1 MKHLSPAAALVWALV
16 SLAACEVKPIQM
28 SWSSQTFGPD
38 GPWQGVDVVVGQA
51 NPPDVDGDSVTVY
64 PGGSWDAV
72 IFTNAVC
79 NGSTSACL
87 ASEAGLYNPG
97 NSQTANYDVQFE
109 PDLGVWGS
117 DVAMNITGER
127 QMILDTLTIHS
138 PGLSY
143 SIPQFVFAAV
153 NSSNAMLPNGNYYP
167 SQVGLLTLG
176 APNPE
181 QSFGQNNGSS
191 IIGNMLTGYLKRN
204 GSISSSSWGLH
215 IGSVVQGQPGSLTLG
230 GFDKSRVLG
239 QGTAASFDFVGEG
252 GSTPIVSLID
262 ITMGVET
269 GGSPFNSSSVEDGL
283 FRFDRNTSAS
293 VTLNPAVPYMFLPA
307 ATCDAIAQY
316 LPVTYQSSSG
326 LYTWNKNDPQ
336 YLRIV
341 SSPAYLQFTFQQSI
355 GQNVSIKV
363 PFALLNLTLETPILN
378 SPQPYF
384 PCKPYYTPDGGYY
397 LGRAFLQ
404 AAFLG
409 VNYDQGKFFVGQ
421 APGPDSGPIQITTIQ
436 TSDATIRSNPIDTF
450 ADSWNRKWTTIA
462 LPKNS
467 TSDNTSGGIDGPTNT
482 PATLDPGLSTGAKAG
497 IGIGI
502 AAVVLILLG
511 ILLGCIIMRRKRRKQ
526 QPAQALPSPPPPP
539 PVGGYYN
546 DKKPEHPVPPYSQR
560 HHAIH
565 ELDAP
570 NVVHETG
577 DGSLPEMSANRD
589 SRVMS

>member
-1 MKHLSPAAALVWALV
+1 MKQFSRAIALGWALM

-28 SWSSQTFGPD
+28 SWNSQTFGPD
-38 GPWQGVDVVVGQA
+38 GPWQGVEVIVGQD
-51 NPPDVDGDSVTVY
+51 NPPNFDGDSVTLY
-64 PGGSWDAV
+64 PGGSWDSV
-72 IFTNAVC
+72 ILTNAVC

-87 ASEAGLYNPG
+87 ASQAGLYNPD
-97 NSQTANYDVQFE
+97 NSQTANYDVQLE
-109 PDLGVWGS
+109 PGLGVWGS
-117 DVAMNITGER
+117 DIAMNITGDR

-138 PGLSY
+138 PGLNY
-143 SIPQFVFAAV
+143 MIPRLVFAAV

-176 APNPE
+176 APTPQ
-181 QSFGQNNGSS
+181 QSFSENNGSS
-191 IIGNMLTGYLKRN
+191 IVGNMMTGYLKQN
-204 GSISSSSWGLH
+204 GSITSSSWGLH
-215 IGSVVQGQPGSLTLG
+215 IGSVMQGQAGSLTLG

-239 QGTAASFDFVGEG
+239 TGTVAAFDFLGEG
-252 GSTPIVSLID
+252 GSTPIVSLLD
-262 ITMGVET
+262 ISIGVET
-269 GGSPFNSSSVEDGL
+269 GGSPFNSSSIEEGL
-283 FRFDRNTSAS
+283 FRFGRNTSAS
-293 VTLNPAVPYMFLPA
+293 VTLNPALPYMFLPA

-326 LYTWNKNDPQ
+326 LYTWNRNDPQ

-341 SSPAYLQFTFQQSI
+341 SSPAYLRFTFQQSVN
-355 GQNVSIKV
+355 QNVSIKV
-363 PFALLNLTLETPILN
+363 PFALLNLTLDTPILN

-409 VNYDQGKFFVGQ
+409 VNFDQGKFFLAQ

-436 TSDATIRSNPIDTF
+436 TSDATLRSDPIDTF

-462 LPKNS
+462 PPKNT
-467 TSDNTSGGIDGPTNT
+467 TSNNTSSGANGSTT
-482 PATLDPGLSTGAKAG
+482 SPAPLSSGLSTGAKAG
-497 IGIGI
+497 IGIGV
-502 AAVVLILLG
+502 AAVILILLG
-511 ILLGCIIMRRKRRKQ
+511 ILLGCIIMRRKRRRQ
-526 QPAQALPSPPPPP
+526 QQVQALPLSAPPP

-546 DKKPEHPVPPYSQR
+546 DKKPDLPVPPYSQR
-560 HHAIH
+560 HHAVH

-577 DGSLPEMSANRD
+577 DGSLPEMSANRN
-589 SRVMS
+589 SRAMS